1 MKRLV
6 VLGAFLAFGSLAA
19 MPAKADVFILENS
32 LLGAGSLGTVTATQ
46 DGANLKIVEQL
57 ASGVFFQV
65 ASAPN
70 NALLFNLN
78 PSPSSIAYSTTP
90 FAQLNGSPAAGNTS
104 VVSGNTAEGTFTA
117 PPFTSGSAN
126 HPPTFEYQIQF
137 TATGLSGGNT
147 VANEFNQLTFEV
159 AGTTVGMLQALSGC
173 QAASG
178 TCGATDYFFGSD
190 VWDSNTGNTGN
201 AAAVFQSHGPFP
213 VGSVPEPS
221 TWAMMILGFFGVG
234 FLAYRRKSQVSL
246 RIA

>member
-6 VLGAFLAFGSLAA
+6 VLGAFLAVGSLAA
-19 MPAKADVFILENS
+19 MPAKADIFTLENS

-78 PSPSSIAYSTTP
+78 PSPSSITYSTAP
-90 FAQLNGSPAAGNTS
+90 FAQLNGSPTAGNTS
-104 VVSGNTAEGTFTA
+104 VVSGNTAEGMFTA
-117 PPFTSGSAN
+117 PPFTSGNSN
-126 HPPTFEYQIQF
+126 NPPTFEYQVEF

-147 VANEFNQLTFEV
+147 AANEFNQLTFEV
-159 AGTTVGMLQALSGC
+159 AGTTVDMLQALSGC

-178 TCGATDYFFGSD
+178 MCGATDYFFASD
-190 VWDSNTGNTGN
+190 VWNSNNGNTGN
-201 AAAVFQSHGPFP
+201 AAGVFQSHGPFP
-213 VGSVPEPS
+213 VGSIPEPA

-234 FLAYRRKSQVSL
+234 FMAYRRKGQMSL
-246 RIA
+246 RLV